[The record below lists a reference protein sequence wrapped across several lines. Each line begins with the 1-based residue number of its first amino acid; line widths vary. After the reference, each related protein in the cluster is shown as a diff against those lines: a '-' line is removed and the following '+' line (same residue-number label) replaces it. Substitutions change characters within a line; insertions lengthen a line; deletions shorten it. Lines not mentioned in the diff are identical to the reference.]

1 MAHARQRLSLFLSLA
16 ALFALDASAVAA
28 TRAVS
33 VGPGLTHTFVDAV
46 SGTSTS
52 TITVGDTVQWTWSS
66 GLHSTTSGPCGPTT
80 CTSDGLWDSGVHS
93 TPFSFSH
100 TATFASIGTYHYHC
114 AVHGATMQGDIVVVA
129 PGPAPTVT
137 AIGPTSGPADSGT
150 AVVVTGTNFVSGATA
165 AIGGV
170 AATGVV
176 VQDAATIQAT
186 TPAPLSPGSLND
198 VAVTNPDAQSGSL
211 VKGWFADFTDVAA
224 GDPFHD
230 YVEKLVRNGV
240 TAGCGSGNYCRNDS
254 VTRAQMAVFLLKA
267 KFGASHTPPAC
278 TGTVFDDVP
287 CTGGAFDPWI
297 EELAGLQ
304 VTGGCQVSPPLY
316 CPGNTVNRQQMAVFL
331 LKMKNG
337 SAFVPP
343 TCTGV
348 FDDVPCTPGAGF
360 SDWIEKLYADAV
372 TGGCQAMP
380 LLYCPTNPNTRGQM
394 AVFLVKN
401 FSLP

>member
-1 MAHARQRLSLFLSLA
+1 MARACRRLSLLVA
-16 ALFALDASAVAA
+16 AAVLFALEASAAAA
-28 TRAVS
+28 TRVVH
-33 VGPGLTHTFVDAV
+33 VGQGGLKFVDEL

-52 TITVGDTVQWTWSS
+52 TISVGDAVSWVWSVGFHATVS
-66 GLHSTTSGPCGPTT
+66 GT
-80 CTSDGLWDSGVHS
+80 CTVTVCTGDGTWDSGQHF
-93 TPFSFSH
+93 TPFTYPASPLVFN
-100 TATFASIGTYHYHC
+100 AVGTFHYFC
-114 AVHGATMQGDIVVVA
+114 SVHGTVMQGDIVVIVPPPAPSVSAVA
-129 PGPAPTVT
+129 PA
-137 AIGPTSGPADSGT
+137 SGPADAGT
-150 AVVVTGTNFVSGATA
+150 AVVITGTDFLDGATVK
-165 AIGGV
+165 IGG
-170 AATGVV
+170 ANATGVV
-176 VQDAATIQAT
+176 FQDAATIQAT

-198 VAVTNPDAQSGSL
+198 VTVINPDAQSSTL
-211 VKGWFADFTDVAA
+211 AKGWFADFTDVGAA
-224 GDPFHD
+224 DLFHD

-254 VTRAQMAVFLLKA
+254 VTRAQMAVFLLKS
-267 KFGASHTPPAC
+267 KFGASHVPPAC
-278 TGTVFDDVP
+278 TGMVFDDVP

-316 CPGNTVNRQQMAVFL
+316 CPGNPVNRQQMAVFL

-343 TCTGV
+343 TCAGV
-348 FDDVPCTPGAGF
+348 FDDVACTPGAGF

-372 TGGCQAMP
+372 TGGCQTMP